1 MTITSASTSA
11 APRRTQSERRATTRA
26 ALLTAAVE
34 AVVDGGLGAFTTT
47 EVCRRA
53 GVSQGALFKHFATK
67 SALLAAAIEH
77 LFDRMRA
84 DYEAAYLAV
93 PPGRRTLRRGL
104 DLLWD
109 AMWDP
114 RLAAAYEL
122 YAAARTDVELRRDLE
137 PVVSAHVERIA
148 ELAVALAGIDPQ
160 SDAAGAVD
168 VAILAIQGLVVN
180 QMVLPDD
187 LQARRLRRTLD
198 RLLADLTFEPR
209 EA

>member
-1 MTITSASTSA
+1 MTAVG
-11 APRRTQSERRATTRA
+11 RRTQIERRASTRA
-26 ALLTAAVE
+26 ALLAA
-34 AVVDGGLGAFTTT
+34 AQDQLGATGLSGFTTT

-53 GVSQGALFKHFATK
+53 GVSQGALFKHFPTK

-77 LFDRMRA
+77 LFDGLRS
-84 DYEAAYLAV
+84 DYEAAFLALA
-93 PPGRRTLRRGL
+93 PNRRTLKRGL

-122 YAAARTDVELRRDLE
+122 YAAARTDPELRADLE

-148 ELAVALAGIDPQ
+148 ELSGTLVGFDEP

-198 RLLADLTFEPR
+198 RLLHDVIELPYRPE